1 MKKIFIIKYGN
12 SGNIGSIVNS
22 LNKNIREKKFK
33 IKISINHKEIL
44 KADALVLPGVGNNKN
59 IMEILKKSKLNLVI
73 KKFYESKKPIL
84 AICAGLQILYNFSEE
99 GNIDCLGILKGK
111 VLKIKESKNAKV
123 PSYGWHKTNTQKKI
137 KWINK
142 LEYFYYLHSYYVK
155 TKSNLFMYYNYANK
169 KIPSLIIKNKL
180 IGAQFHPELSGESG
194 DKIIKYFLKQ
204 I

>member
-1 MKKIFIIKYGN
+1 MPLIW
-12 SGNIGSIVNS
+12 
-22 LNKNIREKKFK
+22 RT
-33 IKISINHKEIL
+33 ISISFCCSANLSIAGHLDVTK
-44 KADALVLPGVGNNKN
+44 LPWK
-59 IMEILKKSKLNLVI
+59 
-73 KKFYESKKPIL
+73 SKKPIL

-111 VLKIKESKNAKV
+111 VLKIKENKNAKV
-123 PSYGWHKTNTQKKI
+123 PSYGWHKTNTQKRI

-155 TKSNLFMYYNYANK
+155 TKSNLVMYYNYANK
-169 KIPSLIIKNKL
+169 KIPGLIIKKKL